1 MVSFADASWALRGQG
16 AGSSP
21 SIVHNR
27 PGSRIAKK
35 KPDMHFSPHLITRG
49 FTPDW
54 RSLSTLEAT
63 GETSGFEPMIFAR
76 AMLIVCLEKIEYR
89 GGSMITLKLTEDEAK
104 VLQNII
110 ENYHSHLEVEI
121 HRTYR
126 REFREALKEREKF
139 LLDIAERIRKR
150 RAVAA

>member
-1 MVSFADASWALRGQG
+1 
-16 AGSSP
+16 
-21 SIVHNR
+21 
-27 PGSRIAKK
+27 
-35 KPDMHFSPHLITRG
+35 
-49 FTPDW
+49 
-54 RSLSTLEAT
+54 
-63 GETSGFEPMIFAR
+63 
-76 AMLIVCLEKIEYR
+76 
-89 GGSMITLKLTEDEAK
+89 MITLKLTEDEAK
-104 VLQNII
+104 VLQSII

>member
-1 MVSFADASWALRGQG
+1 
-16 AGSSP
+16 
-21 SIVHNR
+21 
-27 PGSRIAKK
+27 
-35 KPDMHFSPHLITRG
+35 
-49 FTPDW
+49 
-54 RSLSTLEAT
+54 
-63 GETSGFEPMIFAR
+63 
-76 AMLIVCLEKIEYR
+76 MLIVCLEKIEYR